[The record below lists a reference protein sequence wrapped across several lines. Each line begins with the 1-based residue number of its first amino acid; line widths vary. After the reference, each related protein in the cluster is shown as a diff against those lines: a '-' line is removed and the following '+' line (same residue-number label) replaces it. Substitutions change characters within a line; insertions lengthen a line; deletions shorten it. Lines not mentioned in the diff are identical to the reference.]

1 MELSFKKKE
10 NKVNYP
16 TKTTI
21 NFISNQQQKN
31 DRRAIIGF
39 IIFLLFLAVFVKFA
53 VLDPLNKVNKAE
65 GVYRS
70 MESQLNSYKTA
81 LADYDDV
88 QNRYNELV
96 GSFMTESET
105 SYLDRIDIIKMVEED
120 VMKYVE
126 VRSIA
131 ISGNTVR
138 VSTDTST
145 MDNISNIVNILLND
159 SRNSY
164 VTVTTAQAN
173 KDVKDMVYANL
184 VIVYSGVKQ

>member
-31 DRRAIIGF
+31 DRAAIIGF
-39 IIFLLFLAVFVKFA
+39 VVFMLFLGIFVKFA
-53 VLDPLNKVNKAE
+53 VIDPLNKVNQAE
-65 GVYRS
+65 AVYRS

-81 LADYDDV
+81 LADYEDV
-88 QNRYNELV
+88 ENRYNELV
-96 GSFMTESET
+96 GSFMSESEA